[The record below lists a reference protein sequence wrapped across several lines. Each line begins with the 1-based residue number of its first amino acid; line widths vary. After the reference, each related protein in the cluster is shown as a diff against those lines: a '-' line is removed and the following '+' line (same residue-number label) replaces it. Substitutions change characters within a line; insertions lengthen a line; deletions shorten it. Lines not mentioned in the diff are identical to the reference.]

1 MLYPLII
8 QTLANEQLEES
19 RRHAE
24 TRPAHPPGA
33 GREPPRRAGPEGPA
47 SPAAGHAPRR
57 RTSHTDPAMRAALTT
72 SSQPAS
78 VSWNCQNR
86 ESGCTDCHMV

>member
-1 MLYPLII
+1 
-8 QTLANEQLEES
+8 
-19 RRHAE
+19 
-24 TRPAHPPGA
+24 
-33 GREPPRRAGPEGPA
+33 
-47 SPAAGHAPRR
+47 
-57 RTSHTDPAMRAALTT
+57 MRAALTT

>member
-8 QTLANEQLEES
+8 QSLANEQLEES
-19 RRHAE
+19 RRRAE
-24 TRPAHPPGA
+24 RVRRIRQARAENRPAPEPRTSPP
-33 GREPPRRAGPEGPA
+33 
-47 SPAAGHAPRR
+47 SSAAGHAPRR